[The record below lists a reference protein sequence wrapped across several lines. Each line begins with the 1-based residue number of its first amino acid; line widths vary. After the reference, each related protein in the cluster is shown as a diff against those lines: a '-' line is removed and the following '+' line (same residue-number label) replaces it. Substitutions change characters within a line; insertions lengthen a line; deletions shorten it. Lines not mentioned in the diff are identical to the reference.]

1 MNPLVRPLRPAD
13 VPAVVE
19 VLAAAAPYQMITE
32 EGLGWRLTGAPA
44 AERFTV
50 LVAASVDGV
59 VGAALTGLLHES
71 ADAGLGFVNLTV
83 HPGRRGGGAGTA
95 LLAAAERRLAGLG
108 AVAAYAKVADDP
120 ASTGFAERR
129 GYRRGRRAEFLLLDL
144 AEADLS
150 ATVAL
155 PAGVRLLAAADLP
168 DPYPLYLADLDASRD
183 EPGEVTMDEISYAD
197 WRTAY
202 WERPDLDRDLSTV
215 AVRDGEVLAF
225 GFAMTDRRDRYRSGM
240 TGTRRGHRGR
250 GLARAVKQRSLSR
263 ARAAGLRYAYT
274 SNDAGN
280 VAMLTLNRR
289 LGYRPV
295 AAEWRYLRDLSG

>member
-1 MNPLVRPLRPAD
+1 MTPVVRPLRPAD
-13 VPAVVE
+13 VPAVVAL
-19 VLAAAAPYQMITE
+19 LAAAAPYQMITE
-32 EGLGWRLTGAPA
+32 EWLGWRLTGAPA
-44 AERFTV
+44 AERFGV
-50 LVAASVDGV
+50 LVAAGADGV
-59 VGAALTGLLHES
+59 VGTALTGLLHES
-71 ADAGLGFVNLTV
+71 ADPGLGFVNLTV
-83 HPGRRGGGAGTA
+83 HPRGRGGGAGGA
-95 LLAAAERRLAGLG
+95 LLAAAERRLAAVG

-120 ASTGFAERR
+120 TSTGFAERR

-144 AEADLS
+144 ADADLS
-150 ATVAL
+150 APAAL

-202 WERPDLDRDLSTV
+202 WERPDLDRDLTTV

-225 GFAMTDRRDRYRSGM
+225 GFAITDRRDRYRSGM

-263 ARAAGLRYAYT
+263 ARAVGLRYAYT

>member
-1 MNPLVRPLRPAD
+1 MTPVVRPLRPAD
-13 VPAVVE
+13 VPAVAE

-32 EGLGWRLTGAPA
+32 EWLGWHLTGAPA
-44 AERFTV
+44 AERFGV
-50 LVAASVDGV
+50 LVAGNADGV

-71 ADAGLGFVNLTV
+71 AEPGLGFVNLTV
-83 HPGRRGGGAGTA
+83 HPERRGGGAGSA
-95 LLAAAERRLAGLG
+95 LLDAAQRRLTGLG

-120 ASTGFAERR
+120 ASTGFAQRR
-129 GYRRGRRAEFLLLDL
+129 GYRRGRRAEFLVLDL
-144 AEADLS
+144 AEAVLPAS
-150 ATVAL
+150 PAL
-155 PAGVRLLAAADLP
+155 PAGVRLLAAAELP
-168 DPYPLYLADLDASRD
+168 DPHPLYTADLDASRD

-197 WRTAY
+197 WLAAY
-202 WERPDLDRDLSTV
+202 WERPDLDRELTTV
-215 AVRDGEVLAF
+215 AVRDGQVLAF

-280 VAMLTLNRR
+280 VAMLTLNRG
-289 LGYRPV
+289 LGYRAV
-295 AAEWRYLRDLSG
+295 AAEWRYLRDLSD

>member
-1 MNPLVRPLRPAD
+1 MTPVVRPLRPAD

-19 VLAAAAPYQMITE
+19 LLAAAAPYQMITE
-32 EGLGWRLTGAPA
+32 EWLGWRLTGAPA
-44 AERFTV
+44 AERFGV
-50 LVAASVDGV
+50 LVAAGAEGV
-59 VGAALTGLLHES
+59 VGTALTGLLHES
-71 ADAGLGFVNLTV
+71 ADPGLGFVNLTV
-83 HPGRRGGGAGTA
+83 HPRRRGGGAGAA
-95 LLAAAERRLAGLG
+95 LLAAAEQRLAGLG

-129 GYRRGRRAEFLLLDL
+129 GYRRGRRATFLLLDL
-144 AEADLS
+144 TEADLS
-150 ATVAL
+150 AAAAL

-202 WERPDLDRDLSTV
+202 WERPDLDRDLTTV

-225 GFAMTDRRDRYRSGM
+225 GFAITDRRDRYRSGM
-240 TGTRRGHRGR
+240 TGTRREHRGR